1 MRKLGLWMILL
12 ASVAAISARADSR
25 SARDKVPPSEAGAIK
40 RQIIGLEQRWQRA
53 VVGRDRSAL
62 DSLLATDFSEKDWIR
77 LQVELWRR
85 PSVQITRRQE
95 YIDSVLK
102 SDFYRYD
109 IAGDITVNVV
119 SGATASASFRLII
132 ERPPR
137 LVPLSGQFSPPKEPL
152 REIRPPGRRG
162 GDDVVDTWTKT
173 NDGWRVSSRQ
183 VVLAAG
189 GVIVPLT

>member
-25 SARDKVPPSEAGAIK
+25 SARDKVPPREADAIK

-62 DSLLATDFSEKDWIR
+62 DSLLATGFSEKDWIR
-77 LQVELWRR
+77 PQVELWRR
-85 PSVQITRRQE
+85 PNVHITRRQE
-95 YIDSVLK
+95 YIDSVLR
-102 SDFYRYD
+102 SDFNRYD

-119 SGATASASFRLII
+119 SGATASASLRLII
-132 ERPPR
+132 ERRPR
-137 LVPLSGQFSPPKEPL
+137 LVPLSGQFSPPKEP

-183 VVLAAG
+183 VVLAPGAM
-189 GVIVPLT
+189 IIPLT

>member
-1 MRKLGLWMILL
+1 MRKLGLWMIML
-12 ASVAAISARADSR
+12 ASVAAISALADSR
-25 SARDKVPPSEAGAIK
+25 SAQDKGAPREADAIK

-62 DSLLATDFSEKDWIR
+62 DSLLATGFSEEDYIR
-77 LQVELWRR
+77 PQVEPWRR
-85 PSVQITRRQE
+85 MNVHITRRQE

-102 SDFYRYD
+102 SDFNRYD

-119 SGATASASFRLII
+119 SGATASASLRLII
-132 ERPPR
+132 ERRPR
-137 LVPLSGQFSPPKEPL
+137 LVPLSGQFGPPKEPP
-152 REIRPPGRRG
+152 REIRPPGQRG

-173 NDGWRVSSRQ
+173 NDGWRVLSRQ

-189 GVIVPLT
+189 AMIIPLT